1 MMSNGLK
8 EKSARNDKTEE
19 KTMNMIKKIS
29 SRIVLAAVA
38 FGVAMSSS
46 SASAFTVPD
55 EITKMVNEII
65 VQMQQQTLSELYPQ
79 APLKNQMRGKMMQEF
94 SSKLILM
101 NQIQPVMME
110 VNMNSTRNGLMNRMV
125 ERPVPLPGS

>member
-1 MMSNGLK
+1 
-8 EKSARNDKTEE
+8 
-19 KTMNMIKKIS
+19 MNMTKKIS
-29 SRIVLAAVA
+29 KRIILAAAA
-38 FGVAMSSS
+38 FGFAMSSS
-46 SASAFTVPD
+46 QAFAFEVPD
-55 EITKMVNEII
+55 EITKMINQII
-65 VQMQQQTLSELYPQ
+65 VQMQQRTISELYPQ

-94 SSKLILM
+94 SSKMILM